1 MRGTGAFVRFKDM
14 GCEVRGNG
22 PKAKGVVIEADPN
35 TNVLYPNGSIP
46 AVAYRV
52 EKGEKVTVETVVRT
66 FVR

>member
-1 MRGTGAFVRFKDM
+1 M
-14 GCEVRGNG
+14 GCEVSGKG
-22 PKAKGVVIEADPN
+22 PGAKGVVIEADPN

-52 EKGEKVTVETVVRT
+52 EKGEKVTVETFVRT